1 MEGLLI
7 ALIPMFAWGSI
18 GFVSNKIGGRPNQQ
32 TFGMTLGALLFAII
46 VWLFKQP
53 EMTAS
58 LWIFGILGG
67 ILWSVGQNGQFQA
80 MKYMGVSV
88 ANPLSSGAQLVG
100 GSLVGALVFHEW
112 TKPIQFILG
121 LTALTLL
128 VIGFYFSSKRDVS
141 EQALATHQEFS
152 KGFAT
157 IAYSTVGYIS
167 YAVLFNNIM
176 KFDAMAVILPMV
188 ECV

>member
-1 MEGLLI
+1 MRLSYGYLN
-7 ALIPMFAWGSI
+7 SQ
-18 GFVSNKIGGRPNQQ
+18 S
-32 TFGMTLGALLFAII
+32 
-46 VWLFKQP
+46 
-53 EMTAS
+53 MTAS

-67 ILWSVGQNGQFQA
+67 ILWSVGQNGQLQA

-128 VIGFYFSSKRDVS
+128 VIGFYFSSKRDGLRTSFGNTSRVFKRICY
-141 EQALATHQEFS
+141 ELLIQL
-152 KGFAT
+152 
-157 IAYSTVGYIS
+157 
-167 YAVLFNNIM
+167 
-176 KFDAMAVILPMV
+176 
-188 ECV
+188 